1 MNLYKFLNSLT
12 NPHNKQ
18 GKIYPPSAENIDI
31 LLKLERNCVK
41 FILFENKGTVCL
53 RKKEDKYLF

>member
-1 MNLYKFLNSLT
+1 LNSLT

-31 LLKLERNCVK
+31 LLKLERNGVK